1 MLVQTSTVTAR
12 PTPQW
17 LRELLWRA
25 ARVTVPVGLMTMGCS
40 QTVNACD
47 PGMPQ
52 PVASCTGTIIQVTM
66 PLPAGA
72 LSDQQCAA
80 LCGHLYCQEEVWFSP
95 KCSVVSVGNSAGAP
109 SSVACRGTCIE
120 GRPPSD
126 VIPPVFP
133 TSTGADVWDR
143 MAWFEAQSVVE
154 FERLADDLERLGAA
168 PSLIARARTAAD
180 DERRHAVVASRLAGR
195 ELSVLEPAVFSP
207 RSLERVVFENF
218 LGGCIN
224 ESASAVKSVSV
235 GLALNDAA
243 LLGVAS
249 DEVGHAQL
257 SWDLHHALHDGLSR
271 DARNE
276 LATAGAALVERMLFA
291 DEGLSE
297 GVRIATGQPSV
308 ARWREQL
315 SVLSSE
321 LWGPALDALRS

>member
-1 MLVQTSTVTAR
+1 MLVQTSTVIHR

-25 ARVTVPVGLMTMGCS
+25 ARVTVPVGMMTMGCS
-40 QTVNACD
+40 PTVDACD
-47 PGMPQ
+47 PGVQSM
-52 PVASCTGTIIQVTM
+52 ASCTGKTIQVTM

-80 LCGHLYCQEEVWFSP
+80 LCGHLYCQEQVLFSP
-95 KCSVVSVGNSAGAP
+95 KCFVMSVGTSAGAQ
-109 SSVACRGTCIE
+109 SSVFCQGTCVV

-133 TSTGADVWDR
+133 MSTGAGVWAR

-168 PSLIARARTAAD
+168 PSLIARARAAAD

-195 ELSVLEPAVFSP
+195 ELPVLDPAVVFP

-224 ESASAVKSVSV
+224 ESASAVKSASV

-276 LATAGAALVERMLFA
+276 LATAGSALVERMNFA

-297 GVRIATGQPSV
+297 DVRVETGQPSV

-315 SVLSSE
+315 SVLSAE
-321 LWGPALDALRS
+321 LWAPALTALRS

>member
-1 MLVQTSTVTAR
+1 MLVQTSTVMAR

-40 QTVNACD
+40 PKVDACD
-47 PGMPQ
+47 PGVQSM
-52 PVASCTGTIIQVTM
+52 AMCTGTTIQVTM

-80 LCGHLYCQEEVWFSP
+80 LCGHLYCQAQVPFSP
-95 KCSVVSVGNSAGAP
+95 KCSVQIVGNNAGAA
-109 SSVACRGTCIE
+109 SSVFCSGTCIE

-126 VIPPVFP
+126 VVPPVFP
-133 TSTGADVWDR
+133 MSTGSDVWAR

-154 FERLADDLERLGAA
+154 FERLAEDLERLGAA
-168 PSLIARARTAAD
+168 SSLIARARDAAD

-195 ELSVLEPAVFSP
+195 KLPVLEPAVFSA

-224 ESASAVKSVSV
+224 ESASAVKSAFI
-235 GLALNDAA
+235 GLALEDAA

-276 LATAGAALVERMLFA
+276 LATAGSALVERMLCA

-297 GVRIATGQPSV
+297 DVRVATGHPSA

-315 SVLSSE
+315 SVLSAE
-321 LWGPALDALRS
+321 LWGPALTALRS